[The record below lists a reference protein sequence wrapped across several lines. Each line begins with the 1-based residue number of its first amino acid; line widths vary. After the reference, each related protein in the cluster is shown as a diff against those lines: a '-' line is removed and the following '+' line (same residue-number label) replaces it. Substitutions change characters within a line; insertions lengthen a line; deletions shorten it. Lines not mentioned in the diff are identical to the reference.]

1 MTRFLVAGIDASRE
15 SLVAGEWAA
24 EEAARRD
31 LELRLVHAVPAPA
44 DDIADP
50 PVALSW
56 QRSGEEVLGR
66 AEAGLAAGSP
76 GVAMSGVQVAGSAP
90 AALLSAART
99 AELLVVGARGDGG
112 FDGLAVGSTA
122 LTVASC
128 APCPVA
134 VVPRPPAA
142 ALHEAEVA
150 VGVDDVRTAAGS
162 ALDFAFGAARL
173 REARLRAVHAWS
185 LAGAPLWTAL
195 AVPEEDRATWEDEE
209 VQRLSDVLREPRERY
224 PDVSVLPDV
233 VLLHPAYA
241 LLHASRQAGLLV
253 VGRHASPRAAEQR
266 LGPVA
271 HAVLHHSHCP
281 VVVVPHG

>member
-1 MTRFLVAGIDASRE
+1 MPRFLVAGIDASRE
-15 SLVAGEWAA
+15 SLVAAEWAA
-24 EEAARRD
+24 EEAARRG
-31 LELRLVHAVPAPA
+31 LELRLVHAAPAPA
-44 DDIADP
+44 DDIADL

-122 LTVASC
+122 LAVARS

-134 VVPRPPAA
+134 VVPRPPAT

-162 ALDFAFGAARL
+162 PLDFAFDAARL

-241 LLHASRQAGLLV
+241 LVHASRRACLLV
-253 VGRHASPRAAEQR
+253 VGRRASPRAAEQR

>member
-24 EEAARRD
+24 EEAARRG

-44 DDIADP
+44 DDIVDP

-66 AEAGLAAGSP
+66 AEAGLAAVSP
-76 GVAMSGVQVAGSAP
+76 GVSMSGVQVAGSAP

-122 LTVASC
+122 LAVASG

-150 VGVDDVRTAAGS
+150 VGVGDVRTAGGS
-162 ALDFAFGAARL
+162 PLDFAFGAARL
-173 REARLRAVHAWS
+173 GEARLRAVHAWS
-185 LAGAPLWTAL
+185 LGGAPLWTAL

-209 VQRLSDVLREPRERY
+209 VQRLSDVLREPRMRY

-241 LLHASRQAGLLV
+241 LVHASRRAGLLV
-253 VGRHASPRAAEQR
+253 VGRRASPRAAEQR

-271 HAVLHHSHCP
+271 HAVLHHAHCP

>member
-24 EEAARRD
+24 EEADRRG
-31 LELRLVHAVPAPA
+31 LELRLVFVAPSPA
-44 DDIADP
+44 DGIAEP
-50 PVALSW
+50 PIALSW

-66 AEAGLAAGSP
+66 AEAGLAAGRP
-76 GVAMSGVQVAGSAP
+76 GVAMSRVQVTGSTP
-90 AALLSAART
+90 AALLSTARA

-112 FDGLAVGSTA
+112 FDGLVVGSTA
-122 LTVASC
+122 LVVASC

-142 ALHEAEVA
+142 ARHEAEVA
-150 VGVDDVRTAAGS
+150 VGVDARKAAEPPV
-162 ALDFAFGAARL
+162 DFAFGAARV
-173 REARLRAVHAWS
+173 RQARLRAVHAWA
-185 LAGAPLWTAL
+185 LAGAPPWTAL
-195 AVPEEDRATWEDEE
+195 AVPEEDRAAWEDEE
-209 VQRLSDVLREPRERY
+209 VQRLSDVLREPRKRY
-224 PDVSVLPDV
+224 PDVSVLPDA

-241 LLHASRQAGLLV
+241 LVHASQRAGLLV
-253 VGRHASPRAAEQR
+253 VGRRAGPRAAEQR

>member
-1 MTRFLVAGIDASRE
+1 MTRFLMAGIDASRE

-24 EEAARRD
+24 EEAGRRG
-31 LELRLVHAVPAPA
+31 LELRLVLAVPDPA
-44 DDIADP
+44 DGVAEP
-50 PVALSW
+50 AFALSW

-66 AEAGLAAGSP
+66 AEAALAARRP
-76 GVAMSGVQVAGSAP
+76 GMAMSSVQVTGSAP

-112 FDGLAVGSTA
+112 FDGLVVGSTA
-122 LTVASC
+122 LAAASR
-128 APCPVA
+128 APCPVV

-142 ALHEAEVA
+142 ARHEAEVA
-150 VGVDDVRTAAGS
+150 VGVDARRAAEPPVE
-162 ALDFAFGAARL
+162 FAFDAARL
-173 REARLRAVHAWS
+173 HTDRLRAVHAWA
-185 LAGAPLWTAL
+185 LTGAPPWTAL
-195 AVPEEDRATWEDEE
+195 AVPEEDRAAWEDEE

-233 VLLHPAYA
+233 VLLHPAHA
-241 LLHASRQAGLLV
+241 LVHASQRAGLLV
-253 VGRHASPRAAEQR
+253 VGRRTSPRAAEQR

-281 VVVVPHG
+281 VAVVPHD